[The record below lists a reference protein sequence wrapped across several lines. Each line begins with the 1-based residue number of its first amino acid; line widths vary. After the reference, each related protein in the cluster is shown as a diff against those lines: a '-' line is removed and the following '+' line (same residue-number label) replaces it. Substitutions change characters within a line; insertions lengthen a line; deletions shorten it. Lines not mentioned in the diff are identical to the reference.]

1 MLIHFQALMVKKLR
15 YKYYNKR
22 ITTRDND
29 NVESH
34 DQEESKL
41 NNTINANI
49 GVHTLT
55 YDKIISPFNKT
66 KKIVLFPKMQV
77 TTNLYPGNRNFF
89 LFLINLKAKS
99 PTFYCSERKKRQFL

>member
-15 YKYYNKR
+15 CKYYNKR

-41 NNTINANI
+41 NNTINANT
-49 GVHTLT
+49 GSRRLT
-55 YDKIISPFNKT
+55 HDKIIKIPF
-66 KKIVLFPKMQV
+66 KKINIA
-77 TTNLYPGNRNFF
+77 T
-89 LFLINLKAKS
+89 IKS
-99 PTFYCSERKKRQFL
+99 K